1 MSKLGF
7 TMSIIE
13 WIMKKLSG
21 GSTAPDAA
29 LTDEQMIRKNI
40 QAIGLHHF
48 PDDEDATWNIDSIS
62 FENGMFVVDT
72 SPVPHVGYERI
83 RFYMR
88 NPSIDG
94 VASADC
100 WDNGEWSGLFSS

>member
-1 MSKLGF
+1 
-7 TMSIIE
+7 MSIIE

-21 GSTAPDAA
+21 GSTIPDAA